1 MEIGLPEK
9 VIKKTNLELIDL
21 HKRVIKTYFVQE
33 GVKFSTRQKFFQLYD
48 YLISVKNIRLYFH
61 KPVKAFI
68 IALVEDRLDEICDLT
83 K

>member
-1 MEIGLPEK
+1 MEIGLPER

-33 GVKFSTRQKFFQLYD
+33 GVKFSTRQKFFRLYD
-48 YLISVKNIRLYFH
+48 YLITVNNIKAYFH
-61 KPVKAFI
+61 KPVKVFI
-68 IALVEDRLDEICDLT
+68 IALVEDRLDEICDLI